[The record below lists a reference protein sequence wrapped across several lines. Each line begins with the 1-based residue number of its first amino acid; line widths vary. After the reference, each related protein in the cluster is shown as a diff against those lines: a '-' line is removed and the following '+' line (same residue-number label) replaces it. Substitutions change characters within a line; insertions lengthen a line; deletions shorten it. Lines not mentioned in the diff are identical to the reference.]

1 MTGSMTSSSRPS
13 AGRDTS
19 SRVHLPPFTRTVR
32 FRLTIWYSSL
42 LLVFGVAFVV
52 ALNLAARLDRPEVY
66 TVAGY
71 EYQPIPVGGGRAVL
85 APSAVSLEEVED
97 SLYSQNLDRL
107 KVWSLFAVVGL
118 AIASGVG
125 GYVLSGMMLQP
136 VRDITRVAS
145 RIGATNLHQ
154 RINHEGADD
163 EMKAL
168 ADTFDSMI
176 GRLEQSFEQQ
186 RQFVQDASHE
196 LRTPLA
202 AIRTNIEVTEMDPDA
217 SVEEYRSLLETVKT
231 QTARLTRLSE
241 DLLLLTTAER
251 QVELEPVSPL
261 ALAREVARELAPL
274 AAMRD
279 VRLSIDGDA
288 TVEAMASGDLLY
300 RCVFNLVDNAIKYGG
315 EHGSVTVRVAREGGD
330 VSLRVSDTG
339 PGIEPA
345 LLEHV
350 FERFYRID
358 RGRSRREGGTGLGL
372 SIVRE
377 IVRSMHGDVRAE
389 SVPGQGSTFEITLP
403 AAPADA
409 QPAAA
414 ERLVLGHA

>member
-1 MTGSMTSSSRPS
+1 MQ
-13 AGRDTS
+13 
-19 SRVHLPPFTRTVR
+19 LPPFSRTVR

-52 ALNLAARLDRPEVY
+52 ALNLAARLDRPDVY
-66 TVAGY
+66 TVSGY

-85 APSAVSLEEVED
+85 APSAVTLDEVED
-97 SLYSQNLDRL
+97 SLYSQNLDQL
-107 KVWSLFAVVGL
+107 KIWSLFAVVGL
-118 AIASGVG
+118 AIASGAG

-154 RINHEGADD
+154 RINHQGADD

-176 GRLEQSFEQQ
+176 GRLEESFEQQ

-217 SVEEYRSLLETVKT
+217 TVEEYRSLMETVKT

-251 QVELEPVSPL
+251 QVELEPVAPL
-261 ALAREVARELAPL
+261 ALAREVARELSPL
-274 AAMRD
+274 AAMRG
-279 VRLSIDGDA
+279 VRLQIEGDG

-315 EHGSVTVRVAREGGD
+315 EGGAVGVRVARTGDD
-330 VSLRVSDTG
+330 VSIRVSDSG
-339 PGIEPA
+339 PGIEA
-345 LLEHV
+345 GELEHV

-358 RGRSRREGGTGLGL
+358 KGRSRREGGTGLGL

-377 IVRSMHGDVRAE
+377 IVRSMAGDVVAE
-389 SVPGQGSTFEITLP
+389 STPGQGSTFAITLP
-403 AAPADA
+403 VAEDEAP
-409 QPAAA
+409 PGAA
-414 ERLVLGHA
+414 ERLVFGHA

>member
-1 MTGSMTSSSRPS
+1 MQ
-13 AGRDTS
+13 
-19 SRVHLPPFTRTVR
+19 LPPFSRTVR

-52 ALNLAARLDRPEVY
+52 ALNLAARLDRPDVY

-85 APSAVSLEEVED
+85 APSAVTLEEVED
-97 SLYSQNLDRL
+97 NLYSQNLDQL
-107 KVWSLFAVVGL
+107 KIWSLFAVVGL

-154 RINHEGADD
+154 RINHQGADD

-176 GRLEQSFEQQ
+176 GRLEESFEQQ

-217 SVEEYRSLLETVKT
+217 TVEEYRSLMETVKT

-251 QVELEPVSPL
+251 QVELEPVAAL
-261 ALAREVARELAPL
+261 ALAREVARELSPL
-274 AAMRD
+274 AAMRG
-279 VRLSIDGDA
+279 VRLQIEGDA
-288 TVEAMASGDLLY
+288 AVEAMASGDLLY

-315 EHGSVTVRVAREGGD
+315 EDGVVGVRIARTGD
-330 VSLRVSDTG
+330 AVSIRVSDSG
-339 PGIEPA
+339 PGIEA
-345 LLEHV
+345 GQLEHV

-358 RGRSRREGGTGLGL
+358 KGRSRREGGTGLGL

-377 IVRSMHGDVRAE
+377 IVRSMQGEVSAE
-389 SVPGQGSTFEITLP
+389 STPGQGSTFAITLP
-403 AAPADA
+403 VAEDEAPTG
-409 QPAAA
+409 AA
-414 ERLVLGHA
+414 ERLVFGHA

>member
-1 MTGSMTSSSRPS
+1 MQ
-13 AGRDTS
+13 
-19 SRVHLPPFTRTVR
+19 LPPFSRTVR

-52 ALNLAARLDRPEVY
+52 ALNLAARLDRPDVY
-66 TVAGY
+66 TVSGY

-85 APSAVSLEEVED
+85 APSAVTLDEVED
-97 SLYSQNLDRL
+97 SLYSQNLDQL
-107 KVWSLFAVVGL
+107 KIWSLFAVVGL
-118 AIASGVG
+118 AIASGAG

-154 RINHEGADD
+154 RINHQGADD

-176 GRLEQSFEQQ
+176 GRLEESFEQQ

-217 SVEEYRSLLETVKT
+217 TVEEYRSLMETVKT

-251 QVELEPVSPL
+251 QVELEPVAPL
-261 ALAREVARELAPL
+261 ALAREVARELSPL
-274 AAMRD
+274 AAMRG
-279 VRLSIDGDA
+279 VRLQIEGDA

-315 EHGSVTVRVAREGGD
+315 EGGAVGVRVAHTGD
-330 VSLRVSDTG
+330 RVSIRVSDSG
-339 PGIEPA
+339 PGIEA
-345 LLEHV
+345 GELEHV

-358 RGRSRREGGTGLGL
+358 KGRSRREGGTGLGL

-377 IVRSMHGDVRAE
+377 IVRSMAGDVVAE
-389 SVPGQGSTFEITLP
+389 STPGQGSTFAITLP
-403 AAPADA
+403 VAEDDAPAG
-409 QPAAA
+409 AA
-414 ERLVLGHA
+414 ERLVFGHA

>member
-1 MTGSMTSSSRPS
+1 
-13 AGRDTS
+13 
-19 SRVHLPPFTRTVR
+19 VQLPPFSRTVR

-52 ALNLAARLDRPEVY
+52 ALNLAARLDRPDVY
-66 TVAGY
+66 TVSGY

-85 APSAVSLEEVED
+85 APSAVTLDEVED
-97 SLYSQNLDRL
+97 SLYSQNLDQL
-107 KVWSLFAVVGL
+107 KIWSLFAVVGL
-118 AIASGVG
+118 AIASGAG

-154 RINHEGADD
+154 RINHQGADD

-176 GRLEQSFEQQ
+176 GRLEESFEQQ

-217 SVEEYRSLLETVKT
+217 TVEEYRSLMETVKT

-251 QVELEPVSPL
+251 QVELEPVAPL
-261 ALAREVARELAPL
+261 ALAREVARELSPL
-274 AAMRD
+274 AAMRG
-279 VRLSIDGDA
+279 VRLQIEGDG

-315 EHGSVTVRVAREGGD
+315 EGGAVGVRVARTGDD
-330 VSLRVSDTG
+330 VSIRVSDSG
-339 PGIEPA
+339 PGIEA
-345 LLEHV
+345 GELEHV

-358 RGRSRREGGTGLGL
+358 KGRSRREGGTGLGL

-377 IVRSMHGDVRAE
+377 IVRSMAGDVVAE
-389 SVPGQGSTFEITLP
+389 STPGQGSTFAITLP
-403 AAPADA
+403 VAEDDAPAG
-409 QPAAA
+409 AA
-414 ERLVLGHA
+414 ERLVFGHA

>member
-1 MTGSMTSSSRPS
+1 
-13 AGRDTS
+13 
-19 SRVHLPPFTRTVR
+19 VQLPPFSRTVR

-52 ALNLAARLDRPEVY
+52 ALNLAARLDRPDVY
-66 TVAGY
+66 TVSGY

-85 APSAVSLEEVED
+85 APSAVTLDEVED
-97 SLYSQNLDRL
+97 SLYSQNLDQL
-107 KVWSLFAVVGL
+107 KIWSLFAVVGL
-118 AIASGVG
+118 AIASGAG

-154 RINHEGADD
+154 RINHQGADD

-176 GRLEQSFEQQ
+176 GRLEESFEQQ

-217 SVEEYRSLLETVKT
+217 TVEEYRSLMETVKT

-251 QVELEPVSPL
+251 QVELEPVAPL
-261 ALAREVARELAPL
+261 ALAREVARELSPL
-274 AAMRD
+274 AAMRG
-279 VRLSIDGDA
+279 VRLQIEGDA

-315 EHGSVTVRVAREGGD
+315 EGGAVGVRVAHTGD
-330 VSLRVSDTG
+330 RVSIRVSDSG
-339 PGIEPA
+339 PGIEA
-345 LLEHV
+345 GELEHV

-358 RGRSRREGGTGLGL
+358 KGRSRREGGTGLGL

-377 IVRSMHGDVRAE
+377 IVRSMAGDVVAE
-389 SVPGQGSTFEITLP
+389 STPGQGSTFAITLP
-403 AAPADA
+403 VAEDDAPAG
-409 QPAAA
+409 AA
-414 ERLVLGHA
+414 ERLVFGHA